1 LDTSGT
7 DLLVIIDRARDQL
20 VDGDLQRA
28 RDLAGEAVQMARSG
42 GSDVLLGDALEVLAR
57 AYARGDDPMSGLAAA
72 LEGAGIAQA
81 RGDGLG
87 EARSLALAGS
97 AYLELSEPADALV
110 VLERAIAC
118 LEGADEPTLEAEILH
133 SAGWAM
139 KEVGR
144 ADAGRELALHAI
156 ERAAGMEQRSVRAD
170 ALVSLGDIEA
180 DIAAAMPDSP
190 EREVVLDRAQ
200 EALNAAAEL
209 ARATGNTNF
218 EARALGNAGGVW
230 ALRGEHEIAID
241 TQQRALDMMLEGG
254 DVHAA
259 LEAYLRLG
267 RSERA
272 LARNEVA
279 REHLNCSL
287 ELASARNAK
296 FDVARA
302 NQELALIAESE
313 REFEAAYRHL
323 ACARSLEREIAGDRA
338 VRSAELMALR
348 VAVEESSRE
357 AAQLREQSRTLTE
370 LSEELRREREV
381 FAHQALVDP
390 LTGLANRRALEQTFA
405 ALVAD
410 APASLQT
417 VAVADID
424 QFKEINDR
432 FGHAAGDEVLRAVAA
447 ILERFARRE
456 DLVCR
461 YGGEEFVLVLGSYD
475 ARLARSVTER
485 IRAAIETHRWA
496 TIDPELTV
504 TISIGVAAGLAA
516 DIDALLLTADGLL
529 YRAKRAGRNQVEHA
543 SRRRPGRHERRRQAA
558 QRHELARTP
567 IALEGREVLQPPR

>member
-1 LDTSGT
+1 LDISGT
-7 DLLVIIDRARDQL
+7 ELLVLIDGARDRL
-20 VDGDLQRA
+20 VDGDLQRG
-28 RDLAGEAVQMARSG
+28 RDLAGEAVQMARSC
-42 GSDVLLGDALEVLAR
+42 GSDLLLGDALEVLAR
-57 AYARGDDPMSGLAAA
+57 AYARHGDPVPGLAAA
-72 LEGAGIAQA
+72 LEGASLAQA
-81 RGDGLG
+81 RGDGLA

-110 VLERAIAC
+110 ALERAIAC
-118 LEGADEPTLEAEILH
+118 LKGADDPTLEATILH

-144 ADAGRELALHAI
+144 AVTGRELALRAI
-156 ERAAGMEQRSVRAD
+156 ERASGIEDRSVLAD

-180 DIAAAMPDSP
+180 DIAAGMPDSP
-190 EREVVLDRAQ
+190 EREAVLDRAQ
-200 EALNAAAEL
+200 EALDAAMQL
-209 ARATGNTNF
+209 ARETGNTNF
-218 EARALGNAGGVW
+218 EARALGNSGAVW
-230 ALRGEHEIAID
+230 ALRGKHEIAID
-241 TQQRALDMMLEGG
+241 VQGRALEMMVQGG

-272 LARNEVA
+272 LARNQMA
-279 REHLNCSL
+279 SEHLNCSL
-287 ELASARNAK
+287 ELASTRNAK
-296 FDVARA
+296 FDQARA
-302 NQELALIAESE
+302 NDELALIAESE
-313 REFEAAYRHL
+313 HDFEAAYRHL
-323 ACARSLEREIAGDRA
+323 ARARGLEREIAGDRA

-348 VAVEESSRE
+348 VAAEESSRE

-381 FAHQALVDP
+381 FARQALVDP

-432 FGHAAGDEVLRAVAA
+432 FGHAAGDAVLRTVAA

-461 YGGEEFVLVLGSYD
+461 YGGEEFVLVLGSD
-475 ARLARSVTER
+475 DLRLARSVTER
-485 IRAAIETHRWA
+485 IRAAIETHPWTKIA
-496 TIDPELTV
+496 PELTV
-504 TISIGVAAGLAA
+504 TMSIGVAAGLAA
-516 DIDALLLTADGLL
+516 DIDALLLTADTLL
-529 YRAKRAGRNQVEHA
+529 YRAKRAGRNHVEHDI
-543 SRRRPGRHERRRQAA
+543 RPLGGIAA
-558 QRHELARTP
+558 
-567 IALEGREVLQPPR
+567 

>member
-1 LDTSGT
+1 LEITGP
-7 DLLVIIDRARDQL
+7 DLLEVIDRARDEL
-20 VDGDLQRA
+20 VSGDLERA
-28 RDLAGEAVQMARSG
+28 REFADEAVQIARSS
-42 GSDVLLGDALEVLAR
+42 GSDVILGDALEVFAGAHAR
-57 AYARGDDPMSGLAAA
+57 SDNPMPGLAAA
-72 LEGAGIAQA
+72 LEGAGLAQA
-81 RGDGLG
+81 RGDRLA

-110 VLERAIAC
+110 ALERAIAC
-118 LEGADEPTLEAEILH
+118 LEGADDPPLEAEILH

-144 ADAGRELALHAI
+144 ADAGRELALRAI
-156 ERAAGMEQRSVRAD
+156 ERAAGTEHRSVRAN

-180 DIAAAMPDSP
+180 DIAREMPDSL
-190 EREVVLDRAQ
+190 EREEVLDRAQ
-200 EALNAAAEL
+200 EALNAAVEL

-230 ALRGEHEIAID
+230 ALRGQHEIAIE
-241 TQQRALDMMLEGG
+241 TQQRALDLMLEGG
-254 DVHAA
+254 DIHAA

-272 LARNEVA
+272 LARNEVS
-279 REHLNCSL
+279 REHLECSL
-287 ELASARNAK
+287 ELSTARNAK
-296 FDVARA
+296 FDQARA
-302 NQELALIAESE
+302 NEELALIAESE
-313 REFEAAYRHL
+313 GEFEAAYRHL
-323 ACARSLEREIAGDRA
+323 ARARTLEREIAGDRA

-348 VAVEESSRE
+348 VAAEESSRE

-381 FAHQALVDP
+381 FAQQALVDP

-410 APASLQT
+410 APASQQT

-432 FGHAAGDEVLRAVAA
+432 FGHAAGDNVLRTVAG

-475 ARLARSVTER
+475 PRLVRSVTER
-485 IRAAIETHRWA
+485 IRAAIETHPWA

-516 DIDALLLTADGLL
+516 EIDSLLLTADGLL

-543 SRRRPGRHERRRQAA
+543 GRPRPGRRERTLQTTKE
-558 QRHELARTP
+558 HELARAPVART
-567 IALEGREVLQPPR
+567 GREALGPPV

>member
-1 LDTSGT
+1 MDISGT
-7 DLLVIIDRARDQL
+7 DLLVVIDRARDGL
-20 VDGDLQRA
+20 VVGDLQRA
-28 RDLAGEAVQMARSG
+28 RELAGEAVQTARSG
-42 GSDVLLGDALEVLAR
+42 GSDVVLGDALEVLAH
-57 AYARGDDPMSGLAAA
+57 AYARAGDPMPGLAAA
-72 LEGAGIAQA
+72 LEGARIAQN

-110 VLERAIAC
+110 VLERAITC
-118 LEGADEPTLEAEILH
+118 MEGAEDAPLEAMILH
-133 SAGWAM
+133 SADWAM

-144 ADAGRELALHAI
+144 AGTGRDLALRAI
-156 ERAAGMEQRSVRAD
+156 ERVAGIEHRSVRAD

-180 DIAAAMPDSP
+180 DIAAAMPDSL
-190 EREVVLDRAQ
+190 EREVVLDRAE
-200 EALNAAAEL
+200 EALNAAGEL
-209 ARATGNTNF
+209 ARATGNANF

-230 ALRGEHEIAID
+230 ALRGKHEIAID
-241 TQQRALDMMLEGG
+241 VQRRALDMLLECG

-272 LARNEVA
+272 LARNEMA
-279 REHLNCSL
+279 KEHLNCSL
-287 ELASARNAK
+287 ELAIARKAK
-296 FDVARA
+296 FDEARA
-302 NQELALIAESE
+302 NEELALIAESE
-313 REFEAAYRHL
+313 HEFEAAYRHL

-348 VAVEESSRE
+348 VAAEESSRE
-357 AAQLREQSRTLTE
+357 AMQLREQSRTLTE

-417 VAVADID
+417 VAVADVD

-475 ARLARSVTER
+475 QRLARSVTER
-485 IRAAIETHRWA
+485 IRAAIEMHRWA
-496 TIDPELTV
+496 MIAPELTV

-516 DIDALLLTADGLL
+516 DVNELLLTADSLL

-543 SRRRPGRHERRRQAA
+543 SQPSPGAPEPERRQQAA
-558 QRHELARTP
+558 
-567 IALEGREVLQPPR
+567 